1 MRVQVNLLACMRASL
16 VSGLAVSCVAGCAS
30 RDYVFGV
37 AGQVRDAR
45 GRPVPGARVTLTTE
59 RPLYDAVTPFRRRA
73 IETDAVG
80 WFAVTYTTHHLP
92 TPYVLLVE
100 KPGCTSQKV
109 SSVAPP
115 SQEHS
120 ITLDC
125 QGG

>member
-1 MRVQVNLLACMRASL
+1 VKHASVRPISLLC
-16 VSGLAVSCVAGCAS
+16 AVALSCVASCAS

-45 GRPVPGARVTLTTE
+45 GRPVLGARVTLTTD
-59 RPLYDAVTPFRRRA
+59 RPVYDTITPIRSRA
-73 IETDAVG
+73 LETDAAG
-80 WFAVTYTTHHLP
+80 WFAVVYITHQLP

-100 KPGCTSQKV
+100 KHGCTSQKV
-109 SSVAPP
+109 SSAAPP

-125 QGG
+125 QDRW

>member
-1 MRVQVNLLACMRASL
+1 MGLLW
-16 VSGLAVSCVAGCAS
+16 GLALSCIASCASS

-37 AGQVRDAR
+37 AGQVRDAG
-45 GRPVPGARVTLTTE
+45 GRPVPGARVTLTTD
-59 RPLYDAVTPFRRRA
+59 RPVYDTITPIRSRA

-80 WFAVTYTTHHLP
+80 WFAFMYITHHLP

-100 KPGCTSQKV
+100 KQGCTSQSV

-125 QGG
+125 QGGSQKLPAR